1 MSRYLLRRL
10 VFALVTLWAVV
21 TVTFF
26 LVRLAPGGPFD
37 GERRLPPDVEANL
50 RAAYDLDQPLLVQ
63 YGRYVAN
70 LASGDLGPSF
80 RQKDFSVNE
89 LIGMGLPISVGVGL
103 AALSLALA
111 LGVAGGTFAAL
122 SRDGPRDRLLVVGA
136 TLGLAL
142 PPIVVAPVLVL
153 VFAVM
158 LGWFPAGGY
167 ATAKHFV
174 LPAITLALPYAAAF
188 MRLTRGSVVEV
199 LNRPHVM
206 TARAKGLGRFRLV
219 TRHVL
224 PSALLPVVS
233 FLGPAAAALLAGS
246 MVIEEVF
253 SLPGLGRYFVQGG
266 SEPGLHARD
275 RRRRRLRRAG
285 ARLQPAGRSLLRET
299 RPEDPPCVRRCWVRR
314 WRGCAVPSSPSW
326 W

>member
-10 VFALVTLWAVV
+10 IFALVTLWAVV

-37 GERRLPPDVEANL
+37 GERRLPAEVEANL

-63 YGRYVAN
+63 YGRYVVN

-111 LGVAGGTFAAL
+111 LGVTGGTFAAL
-122 SRDGPRDRLLVVGA
+122 SRDGPRDRLLVLGA

-153 VFAVM
+153 VFSVS

-167 ATAKHFV
+167 ATWKHFV

-188 MRLTRGSVVEV
+188 MRLTRGSVAEV

-206 TARAKGLGRFRLV
+206 TARAKGLGRLRLV

-233 FLGPAAAALLAGS
+233 FLGPAATALLAGS

-253 SLPGLGRYFVQGG
+253 SLPGLGRYFVQGA
-266 SEPGLHARD
+266 LNRD
-275 RRRRRLRRAG
+275 YTLVTGAVVVYAALVLG
-285 ARLQPAGRSLLRET
+285 FNLLVDLCYARL
-299 RPEDPPCVRRCWVRR
+299 DPRIRH
-314 WRGCAVPSSPSW
+314 A
-326 W
+326 

>member
-199 LNRPHVM
+199 LSRPHVT
-206 TARAKGLGRFRLV
+206 TARAKGLGGCRLV

-253 SLPGLGRYFVQGG
+253 SLPGLGRYFVQGA
-266 SEPGLHARD
+266 LNRD
-275 RRRRRLRRAG
+275 YTLVTGAVVVYAALVLG
-285 ARLQPAGRSLLRET
+285 FNLLVDLCYARL
-299 RPEDPPCVRRCWVRR
+299 DPRIRH
-314 WRGCAVPSSPSW
+314 A
-326 W
+326 

>member
-1 MSRYLLRRL
+1 MRHYLLRRL
-10 VFALVTLWAVV
+10 AFAVVTLWAVV

-37 GERRLPPDVEANL
+37 GERRLPPEVEANL

-89 LIGMGLPISVGVGL
+89 LIGMGLPISVGIGL

-122 SRDGPRDRLLVVGA
+122 SRDGPRDRLLVLGA

-153 VFAVM
+153 VFAVS

-167 ATAKHFV
+167 ATWQHFV

-188 MRLTRGSVVEV
+188 MRLTRGSVAEV
-199 LNRPHVM
+199 LGRPHVM
-206 TARAKGLGRFRLV
+206 TARAKGLGSFRLV

-253 SLPGLGRYFVQGG
+253 SLPGLGRYFVQGA
-266 SEPGLHARD
+266 LNRD
-275 RRRRRLRRAG
+275 YTLVTGAVVVYAALVLG
-285 ARLQPAGRSLLRET
+285 FNLLVDLCYARL
-299 RPEDPPCVRRCWVRR
+299 DPRIRH
-314 WRGCAVPSSPSW
+314 A
-326 W
+326 

>member
-1 MSRYLLRRL
+1 MRRYLLRRL
-10 VFALVTLWAVV
+10 AFAVVTLWAVV

-37 GERRLPPDVEANL
+37 GERRLPAEVEANL
-50 RAAYDLDQPLLVQ
+50 RAAYDLDQPVLVQ
-63 YGRYVAN
+63 YGRYIAN
-70 LASGDLGPSF
+70 LATGDFGPSF

-111 LGVAGGTFAAL
+111 LGIAGGTFAAL
-122 SRDGPRDRLLVVGA
+122 SRDGPRDRVLVLGA

-153 VFAVM
+153 VFAVS
-158 LGWFPAGGY
+158 LGWLPAGGY
-167 ATAKHFV
+167 ATWKHFV

-188 MRLTRGSVVEV
+188 MRLTRGSVAEV
-199 LNRPHVM
+199 LNRGHVM

-253 SLPGLGRYFVQGG
+253 SLPGLGRYFVQGALNRDYTLVTG
-266 SEPGLHARD
+266 AVVVYAALVLGFNLLVDLCYAKLDPRIRHA
-275 RRRRRLRRAG
+275 
-285 ARLQPAGRSLLRET
+285 
-299 RPEDPPCVRRCWVRR
+299 
-314 WRGCAVPSSPSW
+314 
-326 W
+326 

>member
-1 MSRYLLRRL
+1 MRYYLLRRL
-10 VFALVTLWAVV
+10 AFAVVTLWAVV

-37 GERRLPPDVEANL
+37 GERRLPAEVEANL
-50 RAAYDLDQPLLVQ
+50 RAAYDLDQPLLLQ
-63 YGRYVAN
+63 YGRYVVN

-111 LGVAGGTFAAL
+111 MGVAGGTFAAL
-122 SRDGPRDRLLVVGA
+122 SRDGPRDRLLVLGA

-153 VFAVM
+153 LFAVS

-167 ATAKHFV
+167 ATWKHFV

-188 MRLTRGSVVEV
+188 MRLTRGSVLEV
-199 LNRPHVM
+199 LSRPHVV

-233 FLGPAAAALLAGS
+233 FLGPAAAGLLAGS

-253 SLPGLGRYFVQGG
+253 SLPGLGRYFVQGA
-266 SEPGLHARD
+266 LNRD
-275 RRRRRLRRAG
+275 YTLVTGAVVVYAALVLG
-285 ARLQPAGRSLLRET
+285 FNLLVDLCYARL
-299 RPEDPPCVRRCWVRR
+299 DPRIRH
-314 WRGCAVPSSPSW
+314 A
-326 W
+326 

>member
-1 MSRYLLRRL
+1 MTRYLLRRL
-10 VFALVTLWAVV
+10 AFALVTLWVVV

-37 GERRLPPDVEANL
+37 GERRLPAEVEANL
-50 RAAYDLDQPLLVQ
+50 RAAYDLDQPLAIQ
-63 YGRYVAN
+63 YGRYLAN
-70 LASGDLGPSF
+70 LATGDLGPSF

-89 LIGMGLPISVGVGL
+89 LIGMGLPISVTVGL
-103 AALSLALA
+103 CALALA
-111 LGVAGGTFAAL
+111 LVLGVVGGTFAAL
-122 SRDGPRDRLLVVGA
+122 GRNRLRDRLLVLGA

-153 VFAVM
+153 VFAVS

-167 ATAKHFV
+167 ASAKHFV
-174 LPAITLALPYAAAF
+174 LPAVTLALPYAAAF
-188 MRLTRGSVVEV
+188 MRLARGSVAEV
-199 LNRPHVM
+199 LERPHVV
-206 TARAKGLGRFRLV
+206 TARSKGIGTFRLV

-253 SLPGLGRYFVQGG
+253 SLPGLGRYLVQGA
-266 SEPGLHARD
+266 LNRD
-275 RRRRRLRRAG
+275 YTLVTGAVIVYAALVLVFNLLVDLG
-285 ARLQPAGRSLLRET
+285 YARL
-299 RPEDPPCVRRCWVRR
+299 DPRIRH
-314 WRGCAVPSSPSW
+314 A
-326 W
+326 

>member
-10 VFALVTLWAVV
+10 VFALVTLVAVV

-37 GERRLPPDVEANL
+37 GERRLPPEVEANL
-50 RAAYDLDQPLLVQ
+50 RAAYDLDQPVLVQ
-63 YGRYVAN
+63 YGRYIVN

-122 SRDGPRDRLLVVGA
+122 SRDGPRDRLLVLGA

-153 VFAVM
+153 VFAVS

-246 MVIEEVF
+246 MVVEEIF
-253 SLPGLGRYFVQGG
+253 SLPGLGRYFVQGA
-266 SEPGLHARD
+266 LNRD
-275 RRRRRLRRAG
+275 YTLVTGAVVVYAALVLG
-285 ARLQPAGRSLLRET
+285 FNLLVDLCYARL
-299 RPEDPPCVRRCWVRR
+299 DPRIRH
-314 WRGCAVPSSPSW
+314 A
-326 W
+326 

>member
-1 MSRYLLRRL
+1 MSRYLLRRM

-63 YGRYVAN
+63 YGRYIAN

-122 SRDGPRDRLLVVGA
+122 SRDGPRDRLLVAGA

-253 SLPGLGRYFVQGG
+253 SLPGLGRYFVQGA
-266 SEPGLHARD
+266 LNRD
-275 RRRRRLRRAG
+275 YTLVTGAVVVYAVLVLG
-285 ARLQPAGRSLLRET
+285 FNLLVDLCYARL
-299 RPEDPPCVRRCWVRR
+299 DPSIRH
-314 WRGCAVPSSPSW
+314 A
-326 W
+326 

>member
-1 MSRYLLRRL
+1 MRSYLLRRL
-10 VFALVTLWAVV
+10 TFALVTLLAVV

-37 GERRLPPDVEANL
+37 GERRLPPEVEANL

-63 YGRYVAN
+63 YGRYVVN

-80 RQKDFSVNE
+80 RQKDFSVND

-122 SRDGPRDRLLVVGA
+122 SRDGPRDRLLVLGA

-153 VFAVM
+153 VFAVS

-167 ATAKHFV
+167 ATWKHFV

-206 TARAKGLGRFRLV
+206 TARAKGLGRLRLV

-253 SLPGLGRYFVQGG
+253 SLPGLGRYFVQGALNRDYTLVTG
-266 SEPGLHARD
+266 AVVVYAALVLGFNLLVDLCYAKLDPRIRHA
-275 RRRRRLRRAG
+275 
-285 ARLQPAGRSLLRET
+285 
-299 RPEDPPCVRRCWVRR
+299 
-314 WRGCAVPSSPSW
+314 
-326 W
+326 